1 MKLLQEIIKMR
12 RFLFAA
18 IFVVA
23 LTGVRAA
30 EVAGVKLDDRL
41 RLAPGGPELVLNGA
55 GIRTRVFFKVYVG
68 ALYLPEK
75 KVAAS
80 DVLALA
86 GPKRVA
92 MAMLRDLTAQQ
103 LSEALAEG
111 ISNNSSAAEQAALKA
126 RVDELLAIMNSLGEA
141 KKGDAIT
148 LDYLPQSGTRVV
160 VNGQPRG
167 KPIAGEDFYRALLR
181 IWLGDKPV
189 DDDLKKG
196 MLGQAG

>member
-1 MKLLQEIIKMR
+1 MKSAILAVSLAV
-12 RFLFAA
+12 AA
-18 IFVVA
+18 
-23 LTGVRAA
+23 LGVQAA
-30 EVAGVKLDDRL
+30 EVGGVKLEDKL
-41 RLAPGGPELVLNGA
+41 RLTPTGPELVLNGA

-75 KVAAS
+75 KAAAN

-92 MAMLRDLTAQQ
+92 MNMLRDLTAQQ
-103 LSEALAEG
+103 LSEGLADG
-111 ISNNSSAAEQAALKA
+111 IRNNSSATEQEALKA
-126 RVDELLAIMNSLGEA
+126 RTDELVAIMNALGEA
-141 KKGDAIT
+141 KKGDVIL
-148 LDYLPQSGTRVV
+148 LDFLPESGTRMV

-167 KPIAGEDFYRALLR
+167 KPIAGDDFYRALLR

>member
-1 MKLLQEIIKMR
+1 MKRMMLALYS
-12 RFLFAA
+12 A
-18 IFVVA
+18 VA
-23 LTGVRAA
+23 LTGASAA
-30 EVAGVKLDDRL
+30 EVGGVKLEDKL
-41 RLAPGGPELVLNGA
+41 RLTPSGPELVLNGA

-75 KVAAS
+75 KPAAGE
-80 DVLALA
+80 VLALA

-92 MAMLRDLTAQQ
+92 MNMLRDLTAQQ

-111 ISNNSSAAEQAALKA
+111 ISNNSSAAEQVSLKP
-126 RVDELLAIMNSLGEA
+126 RVDELVAIMISLGEA
-141 KKGDAIT
+141 KKGDAIA
-148 LDYLPQSGTRVV
+148 LDFVPESGTRVV

-167 KPIAGEDFYRALLR
+167 KPITGEDFYRALLR

>member
-1 MKLLQEIIKMR
+1 MR
-12 RFLFAA
+12 RLLFAA
-18 IFVVA
+18 IFIIA
-23 LTGVRAA
+23 MTGVRAA

-75 KVAAS
+75 KATAN

-103 LSEALAEG
+103 LSEALGDG
-111 ISNNSSAAEQAALKA
+111 IRNNSTAAEQEALKA
-126 RVDELLAIMNSLGEA
+126 RVEELLAIMNALGEA

-148 LDYLPQSGTRVV
+148 LDFLPESGTRVV

-167 KPIAGEDFYRALLR
+167 RPIAGEDFYRALLR

>member
-1 MKLLQEIIKMR
+1 MKRTILAMSLAV
-12 RFLFAA
+12 AA
-18 IFVVA
+18 
-23 LTGVRAA
+23 LGVQAA
-30 EVAGVKLDDRL
+30 EVGGVKLEDKL
-41 RLAPGGPELVLNGA
+41 RLTPTGPELVLNGA

-75 KVAAS
+75 KAAAN

-92 MAMLRDLTAQQ
+92 MNMLRDLTAQQ
-103 LSEALAEG
+103 LSEALVEG
-111 ISNNSSAAEQAALKA
+111 ISNNSSAAEQAALKG
-126 RVDELLAIMNSLGEA
+126 RIDELVAIMNSLGEA

-148 LDYLPQSGTRVV
+148 LDFLPESGTRMV

-167 KPIAGEDFYRALLR
+167 KPIAGDDFYRALLR

>member
-1 MKLLQEIIKMR
+1 MKR
-12 RFLFAA
+12 LFIAVL
-18 IFVVA
+18 FVSA
-23 LTGVRAA
+23 LTTAQAA

-55 GIRTRVFFKVYVG
+55 GIRTRAIFKVYVAG
-68 ALYLPEK
+68 LYLPEK
-75 KVAAS
+75 KGTTGE
-80 DVLALA
+80 VLALA

-92 MAMLRDLTAQQ
+92 MTMLRDLGAQQ

-111 ISNNSSAAEQAALKA
+111 IRNNSSAVEQEALKA
-126 RVDELLAIMNSLGEA
+126 RTDELVAIMNALGEA
-141 KKGDAIT
+141 KKGDAIL
-148 LDYLPQSGTRVV
+148 LDFLPGSGTRVV

-167 KPIAGEDFYRALLR
+167 KPITGEDFYRALLK

-196 MLGQAG
+196 MLGRAD

>member
-1 MKLLQEIIKMR
+1 MKR
-12 RFLFAA
+12 RILALLFA
-18 IFVVA
+18 VA
-23 LTGVRAA
+23 SAGAQAA
-30 EVAGVKLDDRL
+30 EVGGIKLDDRL

-55 GIRTRVFFKVYVG
+55 GIRTRMIFKVYVAG
-68 ALYLPEK
+68 LYLPEK
-75 KVAAS
+75 KGTTG

-92 MAMLRDLTAQQ
+92 MTMLRDLSAQQ
-103 LSEALAEG
+103 LSEALADG
-111 ISNNSSAAEQAALKA
+111 IRNNSSAAEKEALKA
-126 RVDELLAIMNSLGEA
+126 RIDELLAIMNSLGEA
-141 KKGDAIT
+141 KKGDAIL
-148 LDYLPQSGTRVV
+148 LDFLPASGTRIV

-167 KPIAGEDFYRALLR
+167 KPITGDDFYRALLR

>member
-1 MKLLQEIIKMR
+1 MKR
-12 RFLFAA
+12 LFIAA
-18 IFVVA
+18 LFVSA
-23 LTGVRAA
+23 LTAA
-30 EVAGVKLDDRL
+30 QAVEVAGVKLDDRL

-75 KVAAS
+75 KAAAN

-126 RVDELLAIMNSLGEA
+126 RIDELLVIMNSLGEA

-148 LDYLPQSGTRVV
+148 LDFLPESGTRVV

-167 KPIAGEDFYRALLR
+167 KPIMGDDFYRALLR

-189 DDDLKKG
+189 DGDLKKG
-196 MLGQAG
+196 MLGQPG